1 MTRYKF
7 DMAQEPVLAQLG
19 VHRPETKFFSAK
31 LATSG
36 GRSMAFAALKRK
48 EEQLGAAAP

>member
-1 MTRYKF
+1 MTHYKF

-31 LATSG
+31 LASGG
-36 GRSMAFAALKRK
+36 GRSMAFAAVKRK
-48 EEQLGAAAP
+48 EE